1 MVPETRP
8 SRSLTINHT
17 SILELLGSA
26 RASVPARY
34 SASRPLAERASLGLC
49 AGTRHPEQRFTVH
62 RSRAMACLAI
72 GAPLSM
78 PIAELAGAKLGQ
90 RLSGERYKAVA
101 RRGIA

>member
-72 GAPLSM
+72 GAPLSRWPSFAPASSAIGM
-78 PIAELAGAKLGQ
+78 LT
-90 RLSGERYKAVA
+90 KAQ
-101 RRGIA
+101 GS